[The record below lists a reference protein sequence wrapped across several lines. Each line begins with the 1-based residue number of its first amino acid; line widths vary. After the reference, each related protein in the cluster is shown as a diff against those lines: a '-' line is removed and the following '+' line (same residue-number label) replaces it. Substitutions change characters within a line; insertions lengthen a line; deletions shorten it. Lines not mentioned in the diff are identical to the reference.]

1 VAGFEQI
8 DCCLENTLWRF
19 DNHESMAQFCLELF
33 GIDKASAEQVLAALE
48 TDIGFRHDEY
58 GVQLDWVLR
67 YATATKA

>member
-1 VAGFEQI
+1 
-8 DCCLENTLWRF
+8 
-19 DNHESMAQFCLELF
+19 MAQFCLELF

-48 TDIGFRHDEY
+48 TDIGFRHDEH